1 MRRTDNALDK
11 AMERLSSGYKINK
24 ASDDAAGMAISRKM
38 KTQIAGL
45 ERSSMNCSDG
55 ISVIQT
61 AEGALNEVS
70 SILQR
75 CRELAVQSANDTY
88 SDDDRAA
95 VQLEINQLME
105 EIQRI
110 SDTTEFNTKTLLD
123 GNLAGEGTLVLQ
135 VGANEDQTMEVEI
148 PEISPETLG
157 LTDPTDPDYPKAYVK
172 VSDHDKADQAI
183 SLFDNAM
190 RRVSETRAQLGAY
203 QNRLE
208 HTRTD

>member
-1 MRRTDNALDK
+1 MRINHNISALQTNAHMRRTDNALDK

-45 ERSSMNCSDG
+45 ERASMNCSDG

-88 SDDDRAA
+88 SDDDRDA

-110 SDTTEFNTKTLLD
+110 SETTEFNTKTLLD
-123 GNLAGEGTLVLQ
+123 GNLEGEGTP
-135 VGANEDQTMEVEI
+135 GRCKRE
-148 PEISPETLG
+148 
-157 LTDPTDPDYPKAYVK
+157 PD
-172 VSDHDKADQAI
+172 H
-183 SLFDNAM
+183 
-190 RRVSETRAQLGAY
+190 GG
-203 QNRLE
+203 
-208 HTRTD
+208 